1 VVYLSEKRLIEF
13 LESGGDWERM
23 KTTIPG
29 VFVLKLPSYKSSP
42 ARLVVE
48 LNPVDERG
56 KPKKRRGL
64 ILRSTRELEEFKE
77 MFRYEKLLKLLKM
90 LDSINSKVEAK
101 AGEKEDII
109 EI

>member
-1 VVYLSEKRLIEF
+1 MAEKKLIEF
-13 LESGGDWERM
+13 LEGGGDWERM
-23 KTTIPG
+23 RTTIPR

-77 MFRYEKLLKLLKM
+77 IFQYEKLSKLLEI

-101 AGEKEDII
+101 AGKKEDVI

>member
-1 VVYLSEKRLIEF
+1 MEF
-13 LESGGDWERM
+13 LESGEDWGRM

-48 LNPVDERG
+48 LNPVDDRG

-64 ILRSTRELEEFKE
+64 ILRSTKELEEFKE
-77 MFRYEKLLKLLKM
+77 MFRYEKLLKLLEM
-90 LDSINSKVEAK
+90 LDSINSKAGAKVE
-101 AGEKEDII
+101 EKEDVI
-109 EI
+109 EL

>member
-1 VVYLSEKRLIEF
+1 MEF
-13 LESGGDWERM
+13 LESGEDWGRM

-48 LNPVDERG
+48 LNPVDDRG

-64 ILRSTRELEEFKE
+64 ILRSTKELEEFKE

-90 LDSINSKVEAK
+90 LDSINSKAGAKVE
-101 AGEKEDII
+101 EKEDVI
-109 EI
+109 EL

>member
-1 VVYLSEKRLIEF
+1 
-13 LESGGDWERM
+13 
-23 KTTIPG
+23 
-29 VFVLKLPSYKSSP
+29 
-42 ARLVVE
+42 VE

-64 ILRSTRELEEFKE
+64 ILRSTRELEEFRE

>member
-1 VVYLSEKRLIEF
+1 MAEKKLIEF
-13 LESGGDWERM
+13 LEGGGDWERM
-23 KTTIPG
+23 RTTIPG

-77 MFRYEKLLKLLKM
+77 IFQYEKLSKLLEI

-101 AGEKEDII
+101 AGKKEDVI

>member
-1 VVYLSEKRLIEF
+1 MSEKRLMEF

-48 LNPVDERG
+48 LNPVDDRG

-64 ILRSTRELEEFKE
+64 ILRSTKELEEFRK
-77 MFRYEKLLKLLKM
+77 MFRYEKLLKLLEM
-90 LDSINSKVEAK
+90 LDSINSKVEEES
-101 AGEKEDII
+101 GEKEEVI
-109 EI
+109 EL